1 MRSAQSIL
9 INVDGAVLKAV
20 EALYDKKGKP
30 RAGVSSDD
38 DLGDYLSLDLL
49 KKTSAEILDTL
60 AMHMVHEE
68 SRRAVLAVA
77 IAMISNLSGESP
89 YVWIHGALCR
99 AGKTS
104 TECERV
110 VNTLQMAMQKHD
122 TLRGMTSK
130 VAGRYR
136 RERGRLW
143 DFYALASKPE
153 LAGEVAVSSGG
164 EEAGEACCTCIYLR
178 GNLVPDRILL
188 LLI

>member
-1 MRSAQSIL
+1 MYYDTSPDVRRNRDKRYPQQERSSAASPHSNNFYTEHVPPSAGYNVMRSAQSIL

-110 VNTLQMAMQKHD
+110 E
-122 TLRGMTSK
+122 S
-130 VAGRYR
+130 R
-136 RERGRLW
+136 RHAA
-143 DFYALASKPE
+143 DDNAK
-153 LAGEVAVSSGG
+153 
-164 EEAGEACCTCIYLR
+164 T
-178 GNLVPDRILL
+178 
-188 LLI
+188 